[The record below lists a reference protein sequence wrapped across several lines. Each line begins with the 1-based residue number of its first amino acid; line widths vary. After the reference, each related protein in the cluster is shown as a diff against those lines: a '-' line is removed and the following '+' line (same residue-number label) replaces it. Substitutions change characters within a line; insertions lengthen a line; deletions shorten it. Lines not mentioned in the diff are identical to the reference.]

1 MNVHKSLG
9 YVDTVKRGSLG
20 YGRTKIPGL
29 WKNTGPR
36 ALDVV
41 EVRSGGN
48 AEYSE
53 NSNWVS

>member
-41 EVRSGGN
+41 EVRSGEN

-53 NSNWVS
+53 N